1 MKKICL
7 IYCHPNP
14 SSLNAAIADAY
25 ERGASAGGHSVRR
38 LNLYEMKY
46 DPSVVFTGIGK
57 QQELEPDL
65 VAAQEAIQ
73 WAEHV
78 VFVFPTWWGSTP
90 ARLKGFFDRTFLEG
104 WAYRYDDLKSL
115 LPRKLLAGRT
125 AHLLYTMNTP
135 PLLFQLIIGDPVWR
149 SLKLGTLGFVGLTP
163 VRRTVFGPVKKS
175 SETQR
180 KRWLAAVEADGKRG
194 K

>member
-14 SSLNAAIADAY
+14 DSLNAAIADAY
-25 ERGASAGGHSVRR
+25 ERGAIAGGHSVRR
-38 LNLYEMKY
+38 LNLYEMEF
-46 DPSVVFTGIGK
+46 DPSVVFTGAGK
-57 QQELEPDL
+57 QQPLEPDL
-65 VAAQEAIQ
+65 AAAQETIA

-78 VFVFPTWWGSTP
+78 VFVFPTWWGGVP
-90 ARLKGFFDRTFLEG
+90 ARLKGFFDRTFLEE
-104 WAYRYDDLKSL
+104 WAYRYEDPKSL
-115 LPRKLLAGRT
+115 LPKKLLAGRS

-135 PLLFQLIIGDPVWR
+135 PLLFQLVIGDPIWR
-149 SLKLGTLGFVGLTP
+149 SLKLGTLGFVGLAP

-175 SETQR
+175 TDAQR
-180 KRWLAAVEADGKRG
+180 QRWLAAVEAGGRRG